1 MTLEVIYYPDG
12 TTATI
17 VHPDPGVVPAILDPS
32 GVLNLL
38 PASVV
43 KAIKESTAAAV
54 IKRYEMFKLKS
65 AWTKT
70 EGAALFDDIQAA
82 GLMTAQQNTDALAAW
97 P

>member
-1 MTLEVIYYPDG
+1 MSLEVIYYPNG
-12 TTATI
+12 TTQT
-17 VHPDPGVVPAILDPS
+17 VTHPDPPAITAVLDPS
-32 GVLNLL
+32 SVLNLL

-43 KAIKESTAAAV
+43 KAIKESAAAAV
-54 IKRYEMFKLKS
+54 VKRYEMFKLK
-65 AWTKT
+65 ATWTKT